1 MKFLITG
8 GTGFVGSFL
17 TQQLLNNEH
26 EVTVI
31 GRSSEPVVRSGR
43 FHAISADTTRK
54 GSWQNA
60 LKDVDAVINLAG
72 MSIFHRWT
80 PAYKQQIYDS
90 RILTTRHVVDGMT
103 GDLPQTL
110 ISTSAVGYY
119 GGRGDDILTES
130 EPCGAD
136 FLSRV
141 GKDWEHEAF
150 EAEKKNVRVVAA
162 RFGVVLGSSG
172 GALKQMLTPFKWFV
186 GGPMG
191 SGRQWFSWIH
201 ISDLLAGL
209 MFVLENSKMQGP
221 VNLCSP
227 VPVTSGELASIL
239 GAVLHRP
246 AVIPAPSIVLRLILG
261 EFAETLLASQR
272 AIPEKLLNY
281 GFVFRFPDLKDTLV
295 DLCQSQSQPQPK
307 SQSG

>member
-1 MKFLITG
+1 MMKFLITG

-17 TQQLLNNEH
+17 TKQLLENEH

-31 GRSSEPVVRSGR
+31 GRSSAPVVRSGR

-80 PAYKQQIYDS
+80 SAYKQQIYDS
-90 RILTTRHVVDGMT
+90 RILTTRHVVEGMT
-103 GDLPQTL
+103 GDRRPQTL

-119 GGRGDDILTES
+119 GSRGDDILTEA

-191 SGRQWFSWIH
+191 SGQQWFSWIH
-201 ISDLLAGL
+201 IADLLAGL
-209 MFVLENSKMQGP
+209 MFVLENSNIQGP

-227 VPVTSGELASIL
+227 APVTSGELASIL

-246 AVIPAPSIVLRLILG
+246 AVIPAPSIALRFILG

-272 AIPEKLLNY
+272 AIPEKLLNS

-295 DLCQSQSQPQPK
+295 DLCQSQPQ

>member
-17 TQQLLNNEH
+17 TRQLLNGDH

-31 GRSSEPVVRSGR
+31 GHSSAPVVHPGR

-54 GSWQNA
+54 GSWQHA
-60 LKDVDAVINLAG
+60 LKDVDVVINLAG

-90 RILTTRHVVDGMT
+90 RILTTRHVVEGMT
-103 GDLPQTL
+103 GDRPQTL

-119 GGRGDDILTES
+119 GSRGDDILSEA
-130 EPCGAD
+130 EPCGGD

-141 GKDWEHEAF
+141 GKDWEHAAF
-150 EAEKKNVRVVAA
+150 EAKEKNIRVVAA
-162 RFGVVLGSSG
+162 RFGVVLGRSG
-172 GALKQMLTPFKWFV
+172 GALKQMITPFKWFV

-191 SGRQWFSWIH
+191 NGRQWFSWIH
-201 ISDLLAGL
+201 IDDLLAGL
-209 MFVLENSKMQGP
+209 MFMLENPEIQGP

-227 VPVTSGELASIL
+227 APVTSGELARTL
-239 GAVLHRP
+239 GTVLGRP
-246 AVIPAPSIVLRLILG
+246 AVIPTPSMALRLIIG
-261 EFAETLLASQR
+261 EFADTLLASQR
-272 AIPEKLLNY
+272 AIPEKLIAS
-281 GFVFRFPDLKDTLV
+281 GFVFRFPDLKDALT
-295 DLCQSQSQPQPK
+295 DLCQPRP
-307 SQSG
+307 G

>member
-17 TQQLLNNEH
+17 TLQLLQDDH

-31 GRSSEPVVRSGR
+31 GRSSTPVVHSGR
-43 FHAISADTTRK
+43 FHAISADTARK

-72 MSIFHRWT
+72 MSIFQRWT

-90 RILTTRHVVDGMT
+90 RILTTRHVVEGMT
-103 GDLPQTL
+103 GDRPQTL

-119 GGRGDDILTES
+119 GSRGDDILSEA
-130 EPCGAD
+130 EPCGRD
-136 FLSRV
+136 FLSKV

-150 EAEKKNVRVVAA
+150 EAEKKNIRVVAA

-172 GALKQMLTPFKWFV
+172 GALKQMQTPFKWFV

-201 ISDLLAGL
+201 IADLLAGL
-209 MFVLENSKMQGP
+209 MFALENTNIQGA

-227 VPVTSGELASIL
+227 VPVTSGELARTL
-239 GAVLHRP
+239 GAVLGRP
-246 AVIPAPSIVLRLILG
+246 AFIPAPSMALRLILG
-261 EFAETLLASQR
+261 EFAETLLSSQR
-272 AIPEKLLNY
+272 AIPEKLLAS
-281 GFVFRFPDLKDTLV
+281 GFVFRFPDLKDALT
-295 DLCQSQSQPQPK
+295 DLCQSQL
-307 SQSG
+307 G

>member
-17 TQQLLNNEH
+17 TQQLLRNDH

-31 GRSSEPVVRSGR
+31 GRSSVPDVRSGQ

-54 GSWQNA
+54 GSWQDA
-60 LKDVDAVINLAG
+60 LKDADVVINLAG
-72 MSIFHRWT
+72 MSIFKRWT

-90 RILTTRHVVDGMT
+90 RILTTRHVVEGMT
-103 GDLPQTL
+103 GDRSQTL

-119 GGRGDDILTES
+119 GSRGDDFLSEG
-130 EPCGAD
+130 EPCGGD
-136 FLSRV
+136 FLSKV

-162 RFGVVLGSSG
+162 RFGVVLGRSG
-172 GALKQMLTPFKWFV
+172 GALKQMQTPFKWFV

-201 ISDLLAGL
+201 IEDLMAGL
-209 MFVLENSKMQGP
+209 MFMLENPKIQGP

-227 VPVTSGELASIL
+227 APVTSRELARTL
-239 GAVLHRP
+239 GAVLGRP
-246 AVIPAPSIVLRLILG
+246 AVIPAPSMALRLILG

-272 AIPEKLLNY
+272 AIPEKLLAS
-281 GFVFRFPDLKDTLV
+281 GFVFKFPDLKDALI
-295 DLCQSQSQPQPK
+295 DLCQPQF
-307 SQSG
+307 G

>member
-1 MKFLITG
+1 
-8 GTGFVGSFL
+8 
-17 TQQLLNNEH
+17 LNSDH

-31 GRSSEPVVRSGR
+31 GRSSAPAVRRGR
-43 FHAISADTTRK
+43 LHAISADTTRK

-72 MSIFHRWT
+72 TSIFQRWT

-90 RILTTRHVVDGMT
+90 RVLTTRHVVEGLT
-103 GDLPQTL
+103 GDRPQTL

-119 GGRGDDILTES
+119 GSRGNDILSES
-130 EPCGAD
+130 EPCGKD

-150 EAEKKNVRVVAA
+150 AAEKKNVRVVAA
-162 RFGVVLGSSG
+162 RFGVVLGRSG
-172 GALKQMLTPFKWFV
+172 GALQQMITPFKWFA

-209 MFVLENSKMQGP
+209 IFMLENVKIRGP

-227 VPVTSGELASIL
+227 APVTSGELARTL
-239 GAVLHRP
+239 GAVLGRP
-246 AVIPAPSIVLRLILG
+246 AVIPAPSFALRLILG
-261 EFAETLLASQR
+261 EFADTLLASQR
-272 AIPEKLLNY
+272 AIPEKLLAA
-281 GFVFRFPDLKDTLV
+281 GFVFRFPDLKDALN
-295 DLCQSQSQPQPK
+295 DLCRPQP
-307 SQSG
+307 G

>member
-17 TQQLLNNEH
+17 TQQLLQNKH

-31 GRSSEPVVRSGR
+31 GRSSAPVVRPGH

-60 LKDVDAVINLAG
+60 LKDVDAVVNLAG
-72 MSIFHRWT
+72 MSIFQRWT

-90 RILTTRHVVDGMT
+90 RILTTRHVVEGMP
-103 GDLPQTL
+103 GDQSQTL

-119 GGRGDDILTES
+119 GSRGDDILTEV
-130 EPCGAD
+130 EPCGRD

-150 EAEKKNVRVVAA
+150 EAEKKNVRVVVA
-162 RFGVVLGSSG
+162 RFGVVLGRTG

-201 ISDLLAGL
+201 IADLLAGL
-209 MFVLENSKMQGP
+209 MFMLENPKLQGP

-227 VPVTSGELASIL
+227 VPVTSGELARTL
-239 GAVLHRP
+239 GAVLGRP
-246 AVIPAPSIVLRLILG
+246 AVIPAPSIALRLFLG

-272 AIPEKLLNY
+272 AVPEKLLKS
-281 GFVFRFPDLKDTLV
+281 GFVFRFPDLKDALT
-295 DLCQSQSQPQPK
+295 DLCQSQFS
-307 SQSG
+307 

>member
-17 TQQLLNNEH
+17 TRQLLQNDH

-31 GRSSEPVVRSGR
+31 GRSSVTDVRSCL
-43 FHAISADTTRK
+43 FHAISADTTRR
-54 GSWQNA
+54 GSWQHA
-60 LKDVDAVINLAG
+60 LQDVDTVINLAG
-72 MSIFHRWT
+72 MSIFQRWT

-90 RILTTRHVVDGMT
+90 RILTTRHVVEGMT
-103 GDLPQTL
+103 GKRPQTL

-119 GGRGDDILTES
+119 GSRGDDILSES
-130 EPCGAD
+130 EPCGGD

-150 EAEKKNVRVVAA
+150 EAEEKKVRVVVA
-162 RFGVVLGSSG
+162 RFGVVLGRSG
-172 GALKQMLTPFKWFV
+172 GALKQMITPFKWFV

-201 ISDLLAGL
+201 ISDLLSGL
-209 MFVLENSKMQGP
+209 KHILENPDLQGP

-227 VPVTSGELASIL
+227 IPVTSVELASTL
-239 GAVLHRP
+239 GAVLGRP
-246 AVIPAPSIVLRLILG
+246 AVIPAPSFALRLILG

-272 AIPEKLLNY
+272 AIPEKLLAS
-281 GFVFRFPDLKDTLV
+281 GFVFRFPYLKGALT
-295 DLCQSQSQPQPK
+295 DLCQPRL
-307 SQSG
+307 G

>member
-8 GTGFVGSFL
+8 GTGFVGTFL
-17 TQQLLNNEH
+17 TQQLLQNEH

-43 FHAISADTTRK
+43 FHAISADTTLK

-72 MSIFHRWT
+72 MSIFKRWT
-80 PAYKQQIYDS
+80 PAYKRQIYDS
-90 RILTTRHVVDGMT
+90 RILTTRHVVEGMT
-103 GDLPQTL
+103 GDRPQTL

-119 GGRGDDILTES
+119 GSRGDDILSEA
-130 EPCGAD
+130 EPCGKD

-141 GKDWEHEAF
+141 GKDWEQEAF

-162 RFGVVLGSSG
+162 RFGVVLGRSG
-172 GALKQMLTPFKWFV
+172 GALRQMITPFKWFV

-209 MFVLENSKMQGP
+209 MFMLDDPKIQGP

-227 VPVTSGELASIL
+227 APVTSRELANTI
-239 GAVLHRP
+239 GAVLGRP
-246 AVIPAPSIVLRLILG
+246 AVIPAPSIALRLILG

-272 AIPEKLLNY
+272 AVPEKLLSS
-281 GFVFRFPDLKDTLV
+281 GFIFKFPDLKEALT
-295 DLCQSQSQPQPK
+295 DLCQPQL
-307 SQSG
+307 G

>member
-17 TQQLLNNEH
+17 TRHLLQEEH

-31 GRSSEPVVRSGR
+31 GRSSASGIRSGR
-43 FHAISADTTRK
+43 FHAISADTTQK
-54 GSWQNA
+54 GSWQQV
-60 LKDVDAVINLAG
+60 LMDVDVVINLAG

-80 PAYKQQIYDS
+80 PAYKKQIYDS
-90 RILTTRHVVDGMT
+90 RILTTRHVVEAMP
-103 GDLPQTL
+103 GDRPQTL

-119 GGRGDDILTES
+119 GSRGDDVLSEA
-130 EPCGAD
+130 EPCGRD

-162 RFGVVLGSSG
+162 RFGVVLERSG

-209 MFVLENSKMQGP
+209 MFMLENTKLQGP

-227 VPVTSGELASIL
+227 APVTSRELARTL
-239 GAVLHRP
+239 GAVLGRP
-246 AVIPAPSIVLRLILG
+246 AVIPAPSIALRLILG

-272 AIPEKLLNY
+272 AIPEKLLAS
-281 GFVFRFPDLKDTLV
+281 GFVFTFPDLKDALV
-295 DLCQSQSQPQPK
+295 DLCQSQL
-307 SQSG
+307 G

>member
-17 TQQLLNNEH
+17 TQQLLNSDH

-31 GRSSEPVVRSGR
+31 GRSSAPALGHER

-54 GSWQNA
+54 GYWQDA

-72 MSIFHRWT
+72 MSIFQRWT

-90 RILTTRHVVDGMT
+90 RILTTRHVVEGMT
-103 GDLPQTL
+103 GDRPQIL

-119 GGRGDDILTES
+119 GSRGGDILSEA
-130 EPCGAD
+130 EPCGGD

-141 GKDWEHEAF
+141 GKDWEYAAF
-150 EAEKKNVRVVAA
+150 EAEKKNIRVVAA
-162 RFGVVLGSSG
+162 RFGVVLGRSG
-172 GALKQMLTPFKWFV
+172 GALKQMITPFKWFA

-191 SGRQWFSWIH
+191 NGRQWFSWIH
-201 ISDLLAGL
+201 IADLLSGM
-209 MFVLENSKMQGP
+209 MFLLENAKIQGP

-227 VPVTSGELASIL
+227 APVTSGELARTL
-239 GAVLHRP
+239 GAVLGRP
-246 AVIPAPSIVLRLILG
+246 ALIPAPSFALRLILG
-261 EFAETLLASQR
+261 EFADTLLASQR
-272 AIPEKLLNY
+272 ATPEKLLAS
-281 GFVFRFPDLKDTLV
+281 GFVFRFPDLKDALI
-295 DLCQSQSQPQPK
+295 DLCQP
-307 SQSG
+307 QSG

>member
-17 TQQLLNNEH
+17 TQQLLQNDH

-31 GRSSEPVVRSGR
+31 GRSSAPVIYSGH

-54 GSWQNA
+54 GSWQDA
-60 LKDVDAVINLAG
+60 LKDADAVINLAG
-72 MSIFHRWT
+72 VSIFKRWT

-90 RILTTRHVVDGMT
+90 RILTTRHVVEGMP
-103 GDLPQTL
+103 GDRPQTL

-119 GGRGDDILTES
+119 GSRGDDILSEA
-130 EPCGAD
+130 EPCGRD

-150 EAEKKNVRVVAA
+150 EAEKKSIRVVAA
-162 RFGVVLGSSG
+162 RFGVVLGRSG
-172 GALKQMLTPFKWFV
+172 GALKQMQTPFKWFV

-201 ISDLLAGL
+201 ISDLMAGL
-209 MFVLENSKMQGP
+209 MFMLENPKIQGP

-227 VPVTSGELASIL
+227 APVTSGELARTL
-239 GAVLHRP
+239 GAVLGRP
-246 AVIPAPSIVLRLILG
+246 AVIPAPSFALRLILG
-261 EFAETLLASQR
+261 EFADTLLASQR
-272 AIPEKLLNY
+272 AIPEKLLAS
-281 GFVFRFPDLKDTLV
+281 GFVFRFSDLKDALT
-295 DLCQSQSQPQPK
+295 DLCQSQS
-307 SQSG
+307 G

>member
-17 TQQLLNNEH
+17 TQQLLQNKH

-31 GRSSEPVVRSGR
+31 GRSSAPVVRPGH

-60 LKDVDAVINLAG
+60 LKDVDAVVNLAG
-72 MSIFHRWT
+72 MSIFQRWT
-80 PAYKQQIYDS
+80 PANKQQIYDS
-90 RILTTRHVVDGMT
+90 RILTTRHVVEGMP
-103 GDLPQTL
+103 GDQSQTL

-119 GGRGDDILTES
+119 GSRGDDILTEV
-130 EPCGAD
+130 EPCGRD

-150 EAEKKNVRVVAA
+150 EAEKKNVRVVVA
-162 RFGVVLGSSG
+162 RFGVVLGRSG

-201 ISDLLAGL
+201 IADLLAGL
-209 MFVLENSKMQGP
+209 MFMLENPKLQGP

-227 VPVTSGELASIL
+227 VPVTSGELARTL
-239 GAVLHRP
+239 GAVLGRP
-246 AVIPAPSIVLRLILG
+246 AVIPAPSIALRLFLG

-272 AIPEKLLNY
+272 AIPEKLLKS
-281 GFVFRFPDLKDTLV
+281 GFVFRFPDLKDALT
-295 DLCQSQSQPQPK
+295 DLCQSQFS
-307 SQSG
+307 

>member
-1 MKFLITG
+1 MKILITG
-8 GTGFVGSFL
+8 GTGFVGTFL
-17 TQQLLNNEH
+17 TKQLLQNEH

-31 GRSSEPVVRSGR
+31 GRSSVPGVQPGH

-54 GSWQNA
+54 GLWQDA

-80 PAYKQQIYDS
+80 PAYKRQIYDS
-90 RILTTRHVVDGMT
+90 RILTTRHVVEGMS
-103 GDLPQTL
+103 GDRLQTL

-119 GGRGDDILTES
+119 GSRGDDILSEA
-130 EPCGAD
+130 EPCGRD
-136 FLSRV
+136 FLSQV

-150 EAEKKNVRVVAA
+150 EAEKKNIRVVAT
-162 RFGVVLGSSG
+162 RFGVVLGRSG
-172 GALKQMLTPFKWFV
+172 GALKQMITPFKWFA

-201 ISDLLAGL
+201 MSDLMAG
-209 MFVLENSKMQGP
+209 MMYILENAKIQGP

-227 VPVTSGELASIL
+227 APVTSGELARTL
-239 GAVLHRP
+239 GAVLGRP
-246 AVIPAPSIVLRLILG
+246 AVIPAPSIALRLILG

-272 AIPEKLLNY
+272 AVPKKLLAS
-281 GFVFRFPDLKDTLV
+281 GFVFRFPDLKGALT
-295 DLCQSQSQPQPK
+295 DLCQSQP
-307 SQSG
+307 G

>member
-17 TQQLLNNEH
+17 TRQLLQNEH

-31 GRSSEPVVRSGR
+31 GRSSAAVDRHR
-43 FHAISADTTRK
+43 HFHAISADTTRK
-54 GSWQNA
+54 GSWQDA
-60 LKDVDAVINLAG
+60 LKDADAVINLAG
-72 MSIFHRWT
+72 VSIFKRWT

-90 RILTTRHVVDGMT
+90 RILTTRHVVEGMP
-103 GDLPQTL
+103 GDRPQTL

-119 GGRGDDILTES
+119 GSRGDDILSEA
-130 EPCGAD
+130 EPCGRD

-150 EAEKKNVRVVAA
+150 EAEKKSIRVVAA
-162 RFGVVLGSSG
+162 RFGVVLGRSG
-172 GALKQMLTPFKWFV
+172 GALKQMQTPFKWFV

-201 ISDLLAGL
+201 ISDLMAGL
-209 MFVLENSKMQGP
+209 MFMLENPKIQGP

-227 VPVTSGELASIL
+227 APVTSGELARTL
-239 GAVLHRP
+239 GAVLGRP
-246 AVIPAPSIVLRLILG
+246 AVIPAPSFALRLILG

-272 AIPEKLLNY
+272 AIPEKLLAS
-281 GFVFRFPDLKDTLV
+281 GFVFRFPDLKEALT
-295 DLCQSQSQPQPK
+295 DLCQPQL
-307 SQSG
+307 G

>member
-17 TQQLLNNEH
+17 TRQLLQNEH

-31 GRSSEPVVRSGR
+31 GRASVSEAGPGR

-54 GSWQNA
+54 GSWQDA
-60 LKDVDAVINLAG
+60 LKDMDVVINLAG
-72 MSIFHRWT
+72 VSIFNRWT

-90 RILTTRHVVDGMT
+90 RILTTRHVVAGMS
-103 GDLPQTL
+103 GDRPQTL

-119 GGRGDDILTES
+119 GSRGDDLLSED
-130 EPCGAD
+130 EPCGRD

-162 RFGVVLGSSG
+162 RFGVVLGKSG
-172 GALKQMLTPFKWFV
+172 GALKQMVMPFKFFA

-191 SGRQWFSWIH
+191 NGRQWFSWIH
-201 ISDLLAGL
+201 ITDLVAGL
-209 MFVLENSKMQGP
+209 MFMLKNTKIQGP

-227 VPVTSGELASIL
+227 GPVTNGDLARTL
-239 GAVLHRP
+239 GAVLGRP
-246 AVIPAPSIVLRLILG
+246 AVIPAPAMALRLVLG
-261 EFAETLLASQR
+261 EFADTLLASQR
-272 AIPEKLLNY
+272 AIPEKLLAS
-281 GFVFRFPDLKDTLV
+281 GFVFTFPDLKNALA
-295 DLCQSQSQPQPK
+295 DLCQSQP
-307 SQSG
+307 G